1 MPVTSGA
8 HGHCT
13 DGGTVIVV
21 TDLAP
26 VHDTSREA
34 ALPWWRSPLN
44 MVLVAVLLVVAGFML
59 GTFIPRGDDP
69 AVHNDVDTGFLQD
82 MRIHHEQAVTMSV
95 VYRSLAATGTD
106 LNDALQTLALEIQT
120 HQSAETGRMVQ
131 LLRIFGAAETNE
143 SDRVMGWMGHAMAMD
158 EMPGLASDAE
168 LDSLYRARGTEA
180 DRIFAELMLA
190 HHEGGIHM
198 AEFAAENARNP
209 EVRALAESM
218 VKAQTGEVA
227 ELERVLGS

>member
-1 MPVTSGA
+1 MPVTTGA
-8 HGHCT
+8 HRHCNSR
-13 DGGTVIVV
+13 GTVNDV
-21 TDLAP
+21 TDLPPA
-26 VHDTSREA
+26 HDSSLEA
-34 ALPWWRSPLN
+34 TLPWWRSPLN
-44 MVLVAVLLVVAGFML
+44 MTLVAFVLVVAGFML
-59 GTFIPRGDDP
+59 GTFVPRGDDP
-69 AVHNDVDTGFLQD
+69 AVHNDVDIGFLQD
-82 MRIHHEQAVTMSV
+82 MRIHHEQAVTMAV

-106 LNDALQTLALEIQT
+106 LNDALQTLALEIQN

-131 LLRIFGAAETNE
+131 LLRLFGAAETNE

-180 DRIFAELMLA
+180 DRIFAELMIA
-190 HHEGGIHM
+190 HHEGGVHM
-198 AEFAAENARNP
+198 AEFAAKNARNP

-227 ELERVLGS
+227 ELERALGS

>member
-1 MPVTSGA
+1 MTLVA
-8 HGHCT
+8 L
-13 DGGTVIVV
+13 VLVV
-21 TDLAP
+21 T
-26 VHDTSREA
+26 
-34 ALPWWRSPLN
+34 
-44 MVLVAVLLVVAGFML
+44 GFML
-59 GTFIPRGDDP
+59 GTFVPRGDDP
-69 AVHNDVDTGFLQD
+69 AVHNDVDIGFLQD
-82 MRIHHEQAVTMSV
+82 MRIHHEQAVTMAV

-106 LNDALQTLALEIQT
+106 LNDALQTLALEIQN

-131 LLRIFGAAETNE
+131 LLRLFGAAETNE

-180 DRIFAELMLA
+180 DRIFAELMIA
-190 HHEGGIHM
+190 HHEGGVHM
-198 AEFAAENARNP
+198 AEFAAKNARNP

-227 ELERVLGS
+227 ELERALGS